1 MAQIADTKF
10 DVLGKEY
17 IVRVYDKTSVTTPF
31 SDNGK
36 RVWKYKI
43 GLSINGGE
51 SYIPFDFHGSIHD
64 YENKVKET
72 AKDFIFMAYCIFSDA
87 LSFIQNPD
95 LDVFMDCFGYDWSDK
110 ESRKRGK
117 DAFEGCKETYLKLR
131 MSENTLVDI
140 INEMSDKYD
149 F

>member
-1 MAQIADTKF
+1 MSQIADTKF

-31 SDNGK
+31 FDNGK

-64 YENKVKET
+64 YETKAKESR
-72 AKDFIFMAYCIFSDA
+72 ADFIFMAYSVFSDA
-87 LSFIQNPD
+87 LCFIQNPD
-95 LDVFMDCFGYDWSDK
+95 YDMFMDCFGYDWNDK
-110 ESRKRGK
+110 DSRERGME
-117 DAFEGCKETYLKLR
+117 AFEGCKDVYLKLR

-140 INEMSDKYD
+140 LNEMSEKYGC
-149 F
+149 